1 MSDAPG
7 DERFS
12 PFESGFVVPI
22 AGLLSLIF
30 AVMAGASVGFAL
42 NGSTELFGLPIIF
55 GAASLFFFYV
65 RKQRLD
71 AMEE

>member
-1 MSDAPG
+1 MSDEAG

-12 PFESGFVVPI
+12 AFESGFVVPI
-22 AGLLSLIF
+22 AGLLSLLF

-42 NGSTELFGLPIIF
+42 DGSTELFGLPIIF
-55 GAASLFFFYV
+55 GAVSLFFFYV

-71 AMEE
+71 AMDE